1 MSAST
6 AVTPFVFGGEH
17 LVRVLTIDNAPWW
30 FLKEICN
37 VLGIGNHRMAAA
49 RLRENEKGV
58 SLTDTLGGRQEAI
71 VVNEPGLY
79 RLVMRSKAP
88 AAERF
93 QDWVFHEVLPQIRKT
108 GAYAPDG
115 ALTESEKLQKAQL
128 LYSVAGKKGALP
140 LLQEYGWLVEEKAP
154 AKPSVEALVIGA
166 LRMGGCTIPEVM
178 KAAGDRYARHDV
190 CRCLEDLISSGRA
203 TQRGGVYALA

>member
-1 MSAST
+1 MTAST
-6 AVTPFVFGGEH
+6 AITPFVFGGEH
-17 LVRVLTIDNAPWW
+17 VVRVMDRDGQPWW
-30 FLKEICN
+30 ILKDICE
-37 VLGIGNHRMAAA
+37 VLGIGHVATVGR
-49 RLRENEKGV
+49 RLEDEEKGV
-58 SLTDTLGGRQEAI
+58 VLANTLGGPQEVT

-79 RLVMRSKAP
+79 RVIMRSDKPVA
-88 AAERF
+88 RSF
-93 QDWVFHEVLPQIRKT
+93 QRWVFHEVLPQIRKT